1 MIYKSVT
8 EIPTGQQG
16 NIYLLC
22 KEITERTSTKGKY
35 LQFTLY
41 DGKNE
46 VKAFQWDTSLE
57 TTMAKAGEVLAVILA
72 VSTYKDNLS
81 YTVKQCRQTV
91 PNDNINLKDFIPSAP
106 IDPGPVFAEIMS
118 ELDKMKNQQVAAL
131 VRAIYTKNEEQI
143 CKWSAAKSAH
153 HNVIGGLLYHSYRM
167 MKQAIVTAEVYP
179 LLNKDIL
186 VAGCLLHDI
195 GKLNELE
202 VNDMGITS
210 YTVDGNL
217 LGHMLIGCDIV
228 KEYGDK
234 LGTDLEIIRVLRHI
248 IASHHGKPEYG
259 TIAIPATPEA
269 VIIHELDMIDSRMYM
284 LEEAEENIEPGCLA
298 TERNYFLDNVTLYR
312 PNIQEVS

>member
-1 MIYKSVT
+1 MVYKSVK
-8 EIPTGQQG
+8 EIPSGQQG

-22 KEITERTSTKGKY
+22 KEIAEKESTRGKY
-35 LQFTLY
+35 LQMTLS

-46 VKAFQWDTSLE
+46 IKAFQWDTSLE
-57 TTMAKAGEVLAVILA
+57 TTMAKTGEVLAVILA

-81 YTVKQCRQTV
+81 YTVKQCRKTV

-106 IDPGPVFAEIMS
+106 IEPGPVFAEIMA

-167 MKQAIVTAEVYP
+167 MKQAIVTADVYP

-217 LGHMLIGCDIV
+217 LGHALMGCDIV
-228 KEYGDK
+228 REYGK
-234 LGTDLEIIRVLRHI
+234 ALNTDLEIIRVLRHI

-259 TIAIPATPEA
+259 AISTPAIPEA

-284 LEEAEENIEPGCLA
+284 LEETEEKIEPGNLA
-298 TERNYFLDNVTLYR
+298 TERSYFLDNVTLYR
-312 PNIQEVS
+312 PNL